1 MIQPEEF
8 NKKWD
13 VSKDGPLIKFNDED
27 LINLNVS
34 DEVKRFL
41 TIGGLPESSPPYL
54 EFSSSQLIVRPILN
68 VLNMREEFEKYLF
81 LGSTSYGDPICI
93 IEQEEKIVFL
103 NTSNHYEEVFI
114 NSSLNQFAECLLL
127 FSKMIDKA
135 IEVNGEDAFI
145 DNDIPESVINWL
157 TEEFNRIDP
166 KCLENDSFWFVEI
179 ENLTN

>member
-27 LINLNVS
+27 LIKLNVS

-41 TIGGLPESSPPYL
+41 AIGGLPESSPPYL
-54 EFSSSQLIVRPILN
+54 EFSSSQSIRPISN

-93 IEQEEKIVFL
+93 IEQDEKIVFL
-103 NTSNHYEEVFI
+103 NSSYHYEEVFI

-127 FSKMIDKA
+127 FSKMIEKA

-145 DNDIPESVINWL
+145 DNDIPESVINWI
-157 TEEFNRIDP
+157 TEEFTRIDP
-166 KCLENDSFWFVEI
+166 KCLEKDSFWFVEF